1 MWERNRLVSPE
12 FGGASGPG
20 VVVNR
25 VGGGI
30 GGGQRRVGAGPRRLD
45 PARDAAILRAALE
58 GLAELGYDRLSMDDI
73 AARAHVGKAAIYR
86 RWPSKAAV
94 VVGAVAWWREQMGT
108 VAVPDT
114 GSLLGDVEAMIAS
127 VPDFDDRDR
136 SMIGVVL
143 GVATASMHDPA
154 LADALQEHVLARPRQ
169 VLAAVFDRAVA
180 RGEIPAGRDLTLVPD
195 ILLGMNALRLVTGQS
210 IDRAYVRRVFDD
222 ILFPLVTAPVPGGPA
237 SGPGRGCPDADV
249 IL

>member
-1 MWERNRLVSPE
+1 MPREEPPIGREDRDDWPDHCPGVVVLSGYSRHGQTDRLLVDSRSGVCGGPVLILTEAGRQRMGCVVPRASMWERNRLVSPE

-108 VAVPDT
+108 VAVP
-114 GSLLGDVEAMIAS
+114 I
-127 VPDFDDRDR
+127 
-136 SMIGVVL
+136 
-143 GVATASMHDPA
+143 
-154 LADALQEHVLARPRQ
+154 
-169 VLAAVFDRAVA
+169 
-180 RGEIPAGRDLTLVPD
+180 
-195 ILLGMNALRLVTGQS
+195 
-210 IDRAYVRRVFDD
+210 
-222 ILFPLVTAPVPGGPA
+222 
-237 SGPGRGCPDADV
+237 
-249 IL
+249 